1 MLLAEAGTGTG
12 KTLGYLT
19 PASLWAQASG
29 GTVWVSTYTK
39 ALQRQLRREAARIW
53 GPNPGPARVVVRKG
67 RENYLCLLNL
77 EDALQGGFQAR
88 AGIMAQLVARW
99 AAYSADGDM
108 IGGDLPGWLPTLFRN
123 RGVAALTDRRG
134 ECVYAGCPHYRKCFI
149 ERAARASAEAEL
161 VIANH
166 ALVMVN
172 AARGRD
178 VAQRPTRIVFDE
190 GHHIFEAAD
199 STFAAE
205 LTGSEA
211 IELRRWVIGPEKGS
225 KGRRRGLSARLAD
238 VASYDE
244 AGALAIT
251 QARAAAEALNGDGW
265 LARVVEGEPSGPL
278 EELFAAVR
286 ATVYARDE
294 SGGQEGGYGLETE
307 AAGLDGP
314 FIEAAQ
320 NAGQA
325 LGELRR
331 PLVKLGL
338 RLEAILADP
347 PDWLDGRAAP
357 GSRAQGNRWAGA
369 SI

>member
-1 MLLAEAGTGTG
+1 
-12 KTLGYLT
+12 
-19 PASLWAQASG
+19 
-29 GTVWVSTYTK
+29 
-39 ALQRQLRREAARIW
+39 
-53 GPNPGPARVVVRKG
+53 
-67 RENYLCLLNL
+67 
-77 EDALQGGFQAR
+77 
-88 AGIMAQLVARW
+88 
-99 AAYSADGDM
+99 
-108 IGGDLPGWLPTLFRN
+108 
-123 RGVAALTDRRG
+123 
-134 ECVYAGCPHYRKCFI
+134 
-149 ERAARASAEAEL
+149 
-161 VIANH
+161 
-166 ALVMVN
+166 
-172 AARGRD
+172 
-178 VAQRPTRIVFDE
+178 
-190 GHHIFEAAD
+190 
-199 STFAAE
+199 
-205 LTGSEA
+205 
-211 IELRRWVIGPEKGS
+211 
-225 KGRRRGLSARLAD
+225 LSARLAD

-347 PDWLDGRAAP
+347 PDWLDGQAAR
-357 GSRAQGNRWAGA
+357 GSRARGIAGLA
-369 SI
+369 RRSDRRVEALLARVGGEAGWPDFVDWLALDRSDGREFDMGLHRHWLDPMRPLPPPCSTARMA